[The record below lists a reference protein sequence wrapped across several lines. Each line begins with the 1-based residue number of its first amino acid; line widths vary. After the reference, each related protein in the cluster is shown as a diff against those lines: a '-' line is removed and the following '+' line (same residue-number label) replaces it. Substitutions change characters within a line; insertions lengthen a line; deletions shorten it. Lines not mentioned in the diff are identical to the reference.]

1 MTNNAVLEIGD
12 AESSKKEG
20 LESLSDYEQ
29 GLQDANGLRRRVQ
42 SKREIMEE
50 LSRARFPWEEED
62 QWAAFDPFTSQFL

>member
-1 MTNNAVLEIGD
+1 MTNNAGLENGE

-29 GLQDANGLRRRVQ
+29 RLQDANGLRRRVQ

-62 QWAAFDPFTSQFL
+62 

>member
-1 MTNNAVLEIGD
+1 MTNNAGLENGE

-20 LESLSDYEQ
+20 LDSLSDYEQ

-62 QWAAFDPFTSQFL
+62 QWAAFGPSTS

>member
-1 MTNNAVLEIGD
+1 MTNNAGLENVE

-29 GLQDANGLRRRVQ
+29 RLQDANGLRRRVQ

-62 QWAAFDPFTSQFL
+62 

>member
-1 MTNNAVLEIGD
+1 MTNNAGLENGE

-20 LESLSDYEQ
+20 LDSLSDYEQ
-29 GLQDANGLRRRVQ
+29 GLQEANGPRRRQ

-62 QWAAFDPFTSQFL
+62 QWATFGPFTS